1 VFEVATA
8 AYHAGMAR
16 TGVIRRIHNPR
27 GRTCGC
33 APDCWCR
40 RTRIGRLVRWW
51 FPGRYFGLPHHS
63 VSPEWKR
70 EMFEKRDQPPET

>member
-1 VFEVATA
+1 MNA
-8 AYHAGMAR
+8 A
-16 TGVIRRIHNPR
+16 GVVRRIHNPR

-33 APDCWCR
+33 SPDCWCR

-51 FPGRYFGLPHHS
+51 FPGRLLGVPHHS

-70 EMFEKRDQPPET
+70 RMFEMRDDLNPPRWGTGSPPQG